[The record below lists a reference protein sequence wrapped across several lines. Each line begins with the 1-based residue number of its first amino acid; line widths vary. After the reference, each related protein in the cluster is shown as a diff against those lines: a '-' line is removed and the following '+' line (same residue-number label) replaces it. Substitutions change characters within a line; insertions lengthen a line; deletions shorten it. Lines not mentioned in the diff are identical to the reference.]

1 MQRGLLVCAV
11 LWAAVAAAAEEKEAA
26 PEAEARKTFVGL
38 VATSLGR
45 GVVAIDG
52 EHALS
57 TRLSIRTGIRI
68 SGGMTRDDGNAA
80 LNGDTSNLSVGL
92 EPGIRYYV
100 MGTALDG
107 MWIGPHVELSRGRF
121 TTTSTVLGS
130 LNSPVKT
137 EVTNHGREWS
147 VGVGALVGYS
157 MVVSR
162 GLTVQAGVGLGG
174 AYTSSRTD
182 FGDTGIS
189 EQPNAMVFR
198 MKRWEASERAM
209 LAVGWS
215 F

>member
-1 MQRGLLVCAV
+1 MQRGLLVCVV
-11 LWAAVAAAAEEKEAA
+11 LWAVAAAAEEQQAS
-26 PEAEARKTFVGL
+26 PEPEARKTFVGL

-57 TRLSIRTGIRI
+57 PRLSIRTGIRI
-68 SGGMTRDDGNAA
+68 DAGLVRSDEVPRRLSTGSTSS
-80 LNGDTSNLSVGL
+80 LNVGL

-100 MGTALDG
+100 TGTALDG
-107 MWIGPHVELSRGRF
+107 MWLGPHVELSYGR
-121 TTTSTVLGS
+121 TTASTVLGS
-130 LNSPVKT
+130 LGSPDTT
-137 EVTNHGREWS
+137 EVTNRWREWH

-157 MVVSR
+157 MVVTR

-174 AYTSSRTD
+174 GYTSSRTE
-182 FGDTGIS
+182 FGNTGNS
-189 EQPNAMVFR
+189 EQPDGLDVKTR
-198 MKRWEASERAM
+198 SWDVSERAM